1 MIFFTSAKLSSC
13 VWYWGWV
20 GKQIYFVFASRP
32 IMENEKLRDWL
43 TERIFI
49 YPENYDNPHWANGQQ
64 HTHTHPPSPLSL
76 PLPSLSTLPE
86 QCLAESMS
94 LYMQIFDI
102 RWGVGEREWERVV
115 WKGGQFRCSGLLLFS
130 TKFIESPPL
139 FLMKSNA
146 LRKSGTAAERL
157 KNVQIN
163 FMTAFVCYV
172 HIFSVLHTVSRLH
185 HCLLLL
191 ATPSFHL
198 PAA

>member
-32 IMENEKLRDWL
+32 IMENEKLSDWL

-64 HTHTHPPSPLSL
+64 HTHTHPPSPLPL

-102 RWGVGEREWERVV
+102 RWGVGEREWERE
-115 WKGGQFRCSGLLLFS
+115 SGLEGRAVPVLR
-130 TKFIESPPL
+130 SPL
-139 FLMKSNA
+139 VFHKIH
-146 LRKSGTAAERL
+146 RKSTIVSDEVKRAAKKR
-157 KNVQIN
+157 N
-163 FMTAFVCYV
+163 
-172 HIFSVLHTVSRLH
+172 SSRKVEK
-185 HCLLLL
+185 C
-191 ATPSFHL
+191 SN
-198 PAA
+198 